1 MRGILSFAG
10 NLFWVLAGTALI
22 LIVLYFVVKFTRRHA
37 PSPISNLAGAVEGAL
52 QP

>member
-10 NLFWVLAGTALI
+10 NLFWILAGTALV
-22 LIVLYFVVKFTRRHA
+22 LIVLYAVVKFARRHA
-37 PSPISNLAGAVEGAL
+37 PRPISSLAGAVEGAL